1 MDFKDKNCLVTG
13 AARGIGYEIAKKL
26 ASLGGNIIIVDLD
39 LSASQKAAADISS
52 QFKVKAAGYNC
63 DVSDFQACTDLLE
76 NISREFNNIHVLVN
90 NAGITRDKLL
100 MRMGE
105 SDWDSVIAINL
116 KSVFNMTKVLLRQ
129 MLKTG
134 GAIVNIA
141 SVIGLM
147 GNAGQCNY
155 AASKAGIIGFTKSI
169 AKESARKNLRV
180 NAVAPGFIQTAMTDQ
195 LTDKVKEDI
204 LSNVPMNRLGL
215 PEEVA
220 KAVAFLA
227 SDNASY
233 ITGQVLTV
241 DGGMVM

>member
-1 MDFKDKNCLVTG
+1 MKFKQKICLVTG

-26 ASLGGNIIIVDLD
+26 ASQEADLIIVDLD
-39 LSASQKAAADISS
+39 LSAAEEAATRLAGEYNIKA
-52 QFKVKAAGYNC
+52 FGYSC
-63 DVSDFQACTDLLE
+63 DVSKFDACKELADKL
-76 NISREFNNIHVLVN
+76 IKEFKKIDVLIN

-100 MRMGE
+100 LRMSE
-105 SDWDSVIAINL
+105 SDWDSVIAVNL
-116 KSVFNMTKVLLRQ
+116 KSVFNMTKVFLRP
-129 MLKTG
+129 MMKNSG
-134 GAIVNIA
+134 SIVNIA

-169 AKESARKNLRV
+169 AKECAKKNLRV
-180 NAVAPGFIQTAMTDQ
+180 NAIAPGFIETAMTQ
-195 LTDKVKEDI
+195 ALNENIRTDI

-220 KAVAFLA
+220 KAVSFLA
-227 SDNASY
+227 SDEASY